1 MNNRWFA
8 EITEGIRYFIDTLQD
23 ILFTF
28 QKKVV
33 K

>member
-8 EITEGIRYFIDTLQD
+8 EAEEGIRYFLGMIQD
-23 ILFTF
+23 MFFTF
-28 QKKVV
+28 QKKVI